1 MTHAVCAIWTA
12 CSHRAQTTGDRPVEA
27 DSSRR
32 PARSFDQFRSGW
44 VCELR
49 QVPRHAAKWH
59 TRPLPI
65 GQLTPTRD
73 SASQRRAQPSCQALG
88 MTYLPTLYKCRG
100 VPVKSPICA
109 ICLDR
114 TRGTTR
120 VRELTHGV
128 KVSLC
133 DGHHS
138 VEFLRRRAGRDFAVT
153 LMRIWRAHGCFTR
166 ARSRALDAHLRAIR
180 ALGTSNVRARP
191 GSYAWPACGAKQ
203 KTASPAANTSSP
215 RSPGCANNT
224 PAITP
229 KCPASAP
236 CAVGLRNAAGS
247 DPRWKR
253 GPGRQPDLWPPL
265 RPPRRSCGCG
275 AGGCRRSGCARA
287 RAARPLRA

>member
-1 MTHAVCAIWTA
+1 
-12 CSHRAQTTGDRPVEA
+12 
-27 DSSRR
+27 
-32 PARSFDQFRSGW
+32 
-44 VCELR
+44 
-49 QVPRHAAKWH
+49 
-59 TRPLPI
+59 
-65 GQLTPTRD
+65 
-73 SASQRRAQPSCQALG
+73 

-191 GSYAWPACGAKQ
+191 GSYAWPRLRRQAENCFARGEHILTTITRLREQHARDH
-203 KTASPAANTSSP
+203 ANVPSIRTM
-215 RSPGCANNT
+215 R
-224 PAITP
+224 
-229 KCPASAP
+229 
-236 CAVGLRNAAGS
+236 
-247 DPRWKR
+247 RWFAQCR
-253 GPGRQPDLWPPL
+253 WL
-265 RPPRRSCGCG
+265 RPQVETRAG
-275 AGGCRRSGCARA
+275 A
-287 RAARPLRA
+287 AA